1 MITKS
6 TALIV
11 MIWGVFSAFN
21 VYANDVK
28 NYSWSLFYQGNYKVG
43 GYLSEAF
50 SMYGSDIL
58 NSQSSELTGLGIGAV
73 SHFRHHY
80 RALYRDSSLTV
91 TVNQGAAFDPDIANS
106 IWLFSRGLGQPPESA
121 FHFNIRTTSIL
132 RGQRITNHQHRL
144 FSLAA
149 LFCCPCT
156 VFLLGTAGYS
166 LCEGVDERRES
177 LRSSHPG
184 NLHSGVGIYR
194 QSLAAGGAYIPNEP
208 GIPIPANISVIH
220 LSSRD
225 DATLQW
231 LRRAVNSAI
240 REDVIIIPG
249 FIHQPTR
256 VRVEVIPPDTARG
269 NVYHTVNLSSLE
281 TPAFWRIRMNV
292 IPVSGRE
299 YSISALF
306 INIGEAELRVSVYD
320 AVSPPPVYAS
330 PTDAPPA
337 YESSTYAPPAYESS
351 TYAPPAYPQ
360 SDSSSLS
367 ALDQQVEDLPAPFSR
382 GGLGHAFQPSGS
394 GGL

>member
-1 MITKS
+1 MFIKS

-11 MIWGVFSAFN
+11 MIWGFFSAFN

-28 NYSWSLFYQGNYKVG
+28 NYSWSLFYQGNYQVG
-43 GYLSEAF
+43 GYLSETF
-50 SMYGSDIL
+50 CVYGSDIL
-58 NSQSSELTGLGIGAV
+58 NSQGSELTGLGIGAG
-73 SHFRHHY
+73 SYFRHDY
-80 RALYRDSSLTV
+80 RALYSDSSLTV
-91 TVNQGAAFDPDIANS
+91 TVNQGAALDPDIANS
-106 IWLFSRGLGQPPESA
+106 IWLFSRGVGQPPESV
-121 FHFNIRTTSIL
+121 FRFNIRTTSIL
-132 RGQRITNHQHRL
+132 RGQRITNHQNWL
-144 FSLAA
+144 WSFAA
-149 LFCCPCT
+149 FFCCPCT
-156 VFLLGTAGYS
+156 VCLIGTAGYS

-177 LRSSHPG
+177 LMSSHPG
-184 NLHSGVGIYR
+184 NLHSGVGIYH
-194 QSLAAGGAYIPNEP
+194 QSLAAGGDYMPNEP
-208 GIPIPANISVIH
+208 EIPIPANISVIH

-269 NVYHTVNLSSLE
+269 NVFYTVSLLSLE
-281 TPAFWRIRMNV
+281 SPVFQRIRMNV
-292 IPVSGRE
+292 IPVSGIHH
-299 YSISALF
+299 SISALF

-320 AVSPPPVYAS
+320 SESPPPAYAS
-330 PTDAPPA
+330 LTDAPPV
-337 YESSTYAPPAYESS
+337 
-351 TYAPPAYPQ
+351 YPQ

-367 ALDQQVEDLPAPFSR
+367 APDQQVEDLPAPFAR